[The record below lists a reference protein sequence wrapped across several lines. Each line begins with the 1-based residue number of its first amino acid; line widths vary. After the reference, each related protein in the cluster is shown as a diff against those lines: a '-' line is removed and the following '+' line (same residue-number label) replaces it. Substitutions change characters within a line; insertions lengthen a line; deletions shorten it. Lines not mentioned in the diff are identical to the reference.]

1 MLDNDDLSDAGCCY
15 RMIRK
20 CPRAYK
26 TLLRWPRTSAII
38 FGVIFPMLFL
48 ILVST
53 LFGSILA
60 TLEAPMEVEQNDSYL
75 AQSTLEIAVL
85 RSVVNITTFVP
96 QICLAMY
103 FNGLGLE
110 DLRTRFQEYVLLG
123 PNATFPAIFGEY
135 VSPGVTVTTNS
146 SEMFE
151 YMNSCGNAAGPIVE
165 RLFRNT
171 SNVFKK
177 GSSGSLTFNWIRCY
191 PGANGLGGRPSAPT
205 NVDEFRY
212 NAQYDWYTETWRE
225 SQQQLYQTLLQQNL
239 EANMSLPDATEQAK
253 LSSFLEATGI
263 DGCEVNAPAS
273 GTLCLDVQEFD
284 LFCSP

>member
-1 MLDNDDLSDAGCCY
+1 MLEHDDLSDAGCCY

-26 TLLRWPRTSAII
+26 SLLRWPRTSAII
-38 FGVIFPMLFL
+38 LGVTFPMLFL
-48 ILVST
+48 VLVSIV
-53 LFGSILA
+53 FGSILA
-60 TLEAPMEVEQNDSYL
+60 SLEAPLEVDQNDSYL

-96 QICLAMY
+96 QLCLAMY

-123 PNATFPAIFGEY
+123 PNATLPAIFGDY
-135 VSPGVTVTTNS
+135 MSPGVIVTTNS

-171 SNVFKK
+171 STLIKK
-177 GSSGSLTFNWIRCY
+177 ASPGSLTFNWIRCY
-191 PGANGLGGRPSAPT
+191 SGANGLGGHPSMPS
-205 NVDEFRY
+205 NIDEFRY
-212 NAQYDWYTETWRE
+212 NAQYEWYTETWRK
-225 SQQQLYQTLLQQNL
+225 SQQQLYQTFLQQNL
-239 EANMSLPDATEQAK
+239 EANMSLTDATEQAK
-253 LSSFLEATGI
+253 LSSFRDATGA

-273 GTLCLDVQEFD
+273 GTYT
-284 LFCSP
+284 

>member
-1 MLDNDDLSDAGCCY
+1 MRLPPFPEMLENDDLRDAGCCY
-15 RMIRK
+15 RMLRK

-26 TLLRWPRTSAII
+26 SLLRWPRTSAII
-38 FGVIFPMLFL
+38 LGVAFPMLFL

-60 TLEAPMEVEQNDSYL
+60 IYEAPLEVQQNDNYL
-75 AQSTLEIAVL
+75 AQSTLELTVL

-110 DLRTRFQEYVLLG
+110 DLRTRFQEFVLLG
-123 PNATFPAIFGEY
+123 PNATFPAIFGDY
-135 VSPGVTVTTNS
+135 ISPGVIVTTNT

-171 SNVFKK
+171 STVFTKA
-177 GSSGSLTFNWIRCY
+177 SFDSLTFNWIRCY
-191 PGANGLGGRPSAPT
+191 SGANGLGGRPSPPASI
-205 NVDEFRY
+205 DEYRY
-212 NAQYDWYTETWRE
+212 NAQYAWYTETWRA
-225 SQQQLYQTLLQQNL
+225 SQQQLYKTFLQQNL
-239 EANMSLPDATEQAK
+239 EANMSLTDATEQAK
-253 LSSFLEATGI
+253 VSSFLEATGI

-273 GTLCLDVQEFD
+273 GA
-284 LFCSP
+284 